1 MVPYIQHF
9 ETGGNARKALRLRLV
24 SIAQTHQI

>member
-1 MVPYIQHF
+1 MAPYIRHF
-9 ETGGNARKALRLRLV
+9 ETGGNARKALRLCLV